1 MQRSNL
7 DLYHGERARHPMEQ
21 VIDKMREDLRIEPPA
36 PARVTPFSI
45 AFTYTDRFK
54 AQAVVRELVSKFVD
68 SQTNYLTDTP
78 GLKLDLTD
86 EAQLQ
91 VLDPA
96 SLPEAPVGP
105 PRRGII
111 TGGLLAGLLLGL
123 VAAVIRRG
131 PGRPGTDT
139 TVSNPASARL

>member
-1 MQRSNL
+1 
-7 DLYHGERARHPMEQ
+7 MEQ

-36 PARVTPFSI
+36 PARLTTTFSI

-54 AQAVVRELVSKFVD
+54 AQAVVRELESRFVD
-68 SQTNYLTDTP
+68 SQTNYLKDTP
-78 GLKLDLTD
+78 GFKLDLTD

-96 SLPEAPVGP
+96 SLPEAPVWP